1 MKRLEWYTVFPNCR
15 EDIPN
20 INEHLKTLDIK
31 VVLKQL
37 NNKFARGKHGCFKI
51 VHDTGHDNKS
61 CVLSSPQDFIKYKD
75 DVINE
80 LDLMMWYITRE
91 WIEPDKWEIQ
101 IESKQ
106 PKNCNDYVYKVCGGI
121 LYHVTDKDSAE
132 YILKSGLRT
141 KGKDRKKFDYR
152 TFPSRNYFV
161 VGKDSEDI
169 KNAIRVVQKSK
180 DLGNNDMSI
189 LKIDLNQYPYKID
202 FYEDPFYN
210 IKNMVYAYTKLP
222 GIMIEEVKFD
232 EI

>member
-1 MKRLEWYTVFPNCR
+1 MKNLKCYLIPADCR

-20 INEHLKTLDIK
+20 INEHLKTLDIN

-37 NNKFARGKHGCFKI
+37 NNKFGKGKDGYFKI
-51 VHDTGHDNKS
+51 VHEIGTNNKS
-61 CVLSSPQDFIKYKD
+61 FVLSSPKSFIKYKN

-91 WIEPDKWEIQ
+91 WLTDDWEIQ

-106 PKNCNDYVYKVCGGI
+106 PENCNNYVYKTCGGI
-121 LYHVTDKDSAE
+121 LYHVTDKDTAK

-141 KGKDRKKFDYR
+141 KGKDRKNFDYR

-161 VGKDSEDI
+161 VGKDSKDI
-169 KNAIRVVQKSK
+169 KKAISIVQNSK
-180 DLGNNDMSI
+180 ELGSIDVAI
-189 LKIDLNQYPYKID
+189 LKINLNNYPHKID

-222 GIMIEEVKFD
+222 GVMIEEVTLED
-232 EI
+232 I